1 MTQQERIQQSNGTS
15 RRVHRIHRRKL
26 DILKV
31 AARLFA
37 ERGYERTTLEMIA
50 DELGLSKPSLYY
62 YVKSKE
68 DILADIFQEIF
79 QRILQRVQ
87 TDVSADLEPQVR
99 LHHLII
105 AYVTHAC
112 IYPEGRILFLYESY
126 LLSICNPE
134 LLDLRDRYQRQVED
148 VICAG
153 IKQGIFR
160 VSDAKLATLAV
171 VGALHAIP
179 LWYVPDGPLS
189 PREIGESYARLL
201 IGGLVTPLDLPS
213 QGSSSSRA

>member
-1 MTQQERIQQSNGTS
+1 MTENPLQQSTDHS
-15 RRVHRIHRRKL
+15 RRTRRIHRRKH

-37 ERGYERTTLEMIA
+37 EQGYERTTLDMVA

-79 QRILQRVQ
+79 QRILESAQR
-87 TDVSADLEPQVR
+87 DSSPNLEPQVQLQR
-99 LHHLII
+99 LII
-105 AYVTHAC
+105 AYVAHAC
-112 IYPEGRILFLYESY
+112 VFPEGRILFLYESY

-134 LLDLRDRYQRQVED
+134 LLALRDRYQRQIED
-148 VICAG
+148 AISEG
-153 IKQGIFR
+153 IQQGIFR
-160 VSDAKLATLAV
+160 VSDARLAMLAI

-179 LWYVPDGPLS
+179 LWYLPDGPLS
-189 PREIGESYARLL
+189 PLEIGEYYARLL
-201 IGGLVTPLDLPS
+201 IGGLVTPLDL
-213 QGSSSSRA
+213 SSSDALL

>member
-1 MTQQERIQQSNGTS
+1 
-15 RRVHRIHRRKL
+15 V
-26 DILKV
+26 
-31 AARLFA
+31 
-37 ERGYERTTLEMIA
+37 
-50 DELGLSKPSLYY
+50 
-62 YVKSKE
+62 SKE
-68 DILADIFQEIF
+68 DVLAHIFQEIF
-79 QRILQRVQ
+79 QSILERVQ
-87 TDVSADLEPQVR
+87 MDVSPDMSPQER

-148 VICAG
+148 AISEG
-153 IKQGIFR
+153 IQQRIFR
-160 VSDAKLATLAV
+160 VTDAKLATLAM

-189 PREIGESYARLL
+189 PREIGEYYAGLL
-201 IGGLVTPLDLPS
+201 IGGLVTPLDLSS
-213 QGSSSSRA
+213 QGPSSPSA

>member
-1 MTQQERIQQSNGTS
+1 MTQQNLQQSNDTS
-15 RRVHRIHRRKL
+15 RRARRMHRRQQ

-79 QRILQRVQ
+79 QRILESVQ
-87 TDVSADLEPQVR
+87 ADVKPEMPPQER
-99 LHHLII
+99 LHHLIT

-112 IYPEGRILFLYESY
+112 VYPEGRMLFLYESY

-134 LLDLRDRYQRQVED
+134 LLDLRARYQRQVED
-148 VICAG
+148 AISEG
-153 IKQGIFR
+153 IQQRIFR
-160 VSDAKLATLAV
+160 VSDARLATLAV

-179 LWYVPDGPLS
+179 LWYMPDGPLS
-189 PREIGESYARLL
+189 PLEIGEYYAGLL
-201 IGGLVTPLDLPS
+201 IGGLVTPLDL
-213 QGSSSSRA
+213 SR

>member
-1 MTQQERIQQSNGTS
+1 MTQHPLQQNTDLS
-15 RRVHRIHRRKL
+15 RRTRRIHRRKL

-37 ERGYERTTLEMIA
+37 ERGYERTTLEMVA

-79 QRILQRVQ
+79 QRILESAQR
-87 TDVSADLEPQVR
+87 DISPNLEPQVQ
-99 LHHLII
+99 LHRLII

-112 IYPEGRILFLYESY
+112 VFPEGRILFLYESY

-134 LLDLRDRYQRQVED
+134 LLDLRDRYQRLMED
-148 VICAG
+148 AITEG
-153 IKQGIFR
+153 IQQGIFR
-160 VSDAKLATLAV
+160 VSDARLAMLAL

-179 LWYVPDGPLS
+179 LWYLPDGPLS
-189 PREIGESYARLL
+189 SLEIGEYYARLL
-201 IGGLVTPLDLPS
+201 IGGLVSPLDL
-213 QGSSSSRA
+213 SS

>member
-1 MTQQERIQQSNGTS
+1 MTQHPLQQSNDLS
-15 RRVHRIHRRKL
+15 RRTRRIHRRKL

-37 ERGYERTTLEMIA
+37 ERGYERTTLDMIA

-79 QRILQRVQ
+79 QRILARVQ
-87 TDVSADLEPQVR
+87 ADVSPDLEPQVQ

-112 IYPEGRILFLYESY
+112 IYPEGRTLFLYESY

-134 LLDLRDRYQRQVED
+134 LLALRDRYQQQVED
-148 VICAG
+148 VICEG

-160 VSDAKLATLAV
+160 VSDAKLATLAL

-189 PREIGESYARLL
+189 PREIGEYYAGLL
-201 IGGLVTPLDLPS
+201 IGGLVTPLDLSS
-213 QGSSSSRA
+213 QGPSSSMA